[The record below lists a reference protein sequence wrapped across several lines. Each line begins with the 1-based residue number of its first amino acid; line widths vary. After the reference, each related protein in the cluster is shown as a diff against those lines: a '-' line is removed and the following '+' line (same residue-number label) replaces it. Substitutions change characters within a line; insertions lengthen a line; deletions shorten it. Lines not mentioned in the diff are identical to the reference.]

1 MRKFTTSLLIV
12 FILCGVALA
21 TEERFPLQGVEVLSS
36 AGVNLVQGEITNNS
50 GRRFT
55 VATLT
60 LSFYDEN
67 DNLLG
72 TAPIFVQNFAAGSTV
87 PFNVT
92 SERPLAGWV
101 TYRIRLDSG
110 M

>member
-1 MRKFTTSLLIV
+1 MKKLVTSLFIV
-12 FILCGVALA
+12 LMLCGVALA
-21 TEERFPLQGVEVLSS
+21 TDERFPVQGVEVLSS
-36 AGVNLVQGEITNNS
+36 AGVNLVQGDITNNS

-60 LSFYDEN
+60 LSFYDAG

-87 PFNVT
+87 HFNVT
-92 SERPLAGWV
+92 SERSLSGWA
-101 TYRIRLDSG
+101 THSIRLDSG